1 MGVHV
6 VPAVSGERAG
16 RRDPDPAVGGDPLAQ
31 GDPAATGP
39 RVLLLTG
46 VLLVTVF
53 SGGDGNVA
61 ASLVGLVIAAAATA
75 CALLRP
81 GVLPAGEWAARAERV
96 LVGTLVGAGVVL
108 TAVRLVPGIL
118 GGTPLPAVV
127 AAGAAVVAAG
137 AAVARTHLQVSRGA
151 LVCGLVLGLWAV
163 LAVALLRSSPA
174 NIDVEVYLREG
185 SRVLARGSNPYT
197 MSVPNIYP
205 PDVAAQVYG
214 PGMVVDG
221 RIEWGFVYPPLPLL
235 VAFPA
240 YLLGDV
246 RYAQLVA
253 MVVTALALWHLAVAR
268 IGRTAAV
275 LAVAAIPTVPLLA
288 QAFTEPAS
296 VALLAGAVLALTRR
310 RLVLGAVL
318 LGLLLASK
326 QYFVVVLPLVAL
338 LRPWLTR
345 RSVIAGLAAAALVSL
360 PFVLVDPAA
369 FTEAVTGVQAA
380 PLRPDSVSLLVAAV
394 GAFSWPPPGTYAV
407 LPVVGGLLTA
417 LVLARYAPRTP
428 AAFAAAAGLTLLVTI
443 LLSKQAFANYYFMAS
458 SALLVAA
465 VAWPDPGTDEP
476 AAA

>member
-1 MGVHV
+1 MGMHGVQV
-6 VPAVSGERAG
+6 VTGERVG
-16 RRDPDPAVGGDPLAQ
+16 RRDPGPSVAGGPLGQ

-53 SGGDGNVA
+53 SGGNGNVA
-61 ASLVGLVIAAAATA
+61 ASLVALVIAAAATA
-75 CALLRP
+75 CALVRP
-81 GVLPAGEWAARAERV
+81 GVVPAGERAARAERV
-96 LVGTLVGAGVVL
+96 LVGTLVGAGVAL
-108 TAVRLVPGIL
+108 TAARLVPGIL
-118 GGTPLPAVV
+118 GGTPLPAVA
-127 AAGAAVVAAG
+127 AAGAAVVGLAA
-137 AAVARTHLQVSRGA
+137 AARTRLRVSRGT
-151 LVCGLVLGLWAV
+151 VVFGLVLGLWAV

-185 SRVLARGSNPYT
+185 SRALARGSNPYT
-197 MSVPNIYP
+197 ISVPNIYP

-221 RIEWGFVYPPLPLL
+221 RVEWGFVYPPLPLL

-246 RYAQLVA
+246 RYGQLVA
-253 MVVTALALWHLAVAR
+253 MVVTAVALWHLAVAR

-275 LAVAAIPTVPLLA
+275 LAVAAVPAVPLLTL
-288 QAFTEPAS
+288 AFTEPVSA
-296 VALLAGAVLALTRR
+296 ALLAGGVLALTRR

-318 LGLLLASK
+318 LALLLVSK

-345 RSVIAGLAAAALVSL
+345 RSVIAGLAAAAVVTL

-369 FTEAVTGVQAA
+369 FAEAVTGVQAA

-407 LPVVGGLLTA
+407 LPVVVGLLTA

-428 AAFAAAAGLTLLVTI
+428 AAFAAAVGLTLLVTI

-465 VAWPDPGTDEP
+465 VAWPDPGTAEP
-476 AAA
+476 TAP

>member
-1 MGVHV
+1 MGMHGVQV
-6 VPAVSGERAG
+6 VTGERVG
-16 RRDPDPAVGGDPLAQ
+16 RRDPGPSVAGGPLGQ

-53 SGGDGNVA
+53 SGGNGNVA
-61 ASLVGLVIAAAATA
+61 ASLVALVIAAAATA
-75 CALLRP
+75 CALVRP
-81 GVLPAGEWAARAERV
+81 GVGPAGERAARAERV
-96 LVGTLVGAGVVL
+96 LVGTLVGAGVAL
-108 TAVRLVPGIL
+108 TAARLVPGIL
-118 GGTPLPAVV
+118 GGTPLPAVA
-127 AAGAAVVAAG
+127 AAGAAVVGLAA
-137 AAVARTHLQVSRGA
+137 AARTRLRVSRGT
-151 LVCGLVLGLWAV
+151 VVFGLVLGLWAV

-185 SRVLARGSNPYT
+185 SRALARGSNPYT
-197 MSVPNIYP
+197 ISVPNIYP

-221 RIEWGFVYPPLPLL
+221 RVEWGFVYPPLPLL

-246 RYAQLVA
+246 RYGQLVA
-253 MVVTALALWHLAVAR
+253 MVVTAVALWHLAVAR

-275 LAVAAIPTVPLLA
+275 LAVAAVPAVPLLSL
-288 QAFTEPAS
+288 AFTEPVSA
-296 VALLAGAVLALTRR
+296 ALLAGGVLALTRR

-318 LGLLLASK
+318 LALLLVSK

-345 RSVIAGLAAAALVSL
+345 RSVIAGLAAAAVVTL

-369 FTEAVTGVQAA
+369 FAEAVTGVQAA

-407 LPVVGGLLTA
+407 LPVVVGLLTA

-428 AAFAAAAGLTLLVTI
+428 AAFAAAVGLTLLVTI

-465 VAWPDPGTDEP
+465 VAWPDPGTAEP
-476 AAA
+476 TAP

>member
-1 MGVHV
+1 MGMHGVQV
-6 VPAVSGERAG
+6 VTGERVG
-16 RRDPDPAVGGDPLAQ
+16 RRDPGPSVAGGPLGQ

-53 SGGDGNVA
+53 SGGNGNVA
-61 ASLVGLVIAAAATA
+61 ASLVALVIAAAATA
-75 CALLRP
+75 CALVRP
-81 GVLPAGEWAARAERV
+81 GVVPAGERAARAERV
-96 LVGTLVGAGVVL
+96 LVGTLVGAGVAL
-108 TAVRLVPGIL
+108 TAARLVPGIL
-118 GGTPLPAVV
+118 GGTPLPAVA
-127 AAGAAVVAAG
+127 AAGAAVVGLAA
-137 AAVARTHLQVSRGA
+137 AARTRLRVSRGT
-151 LVCGLVLGLWAV
+151 VVFGLVLGLWAV

-185 SRVLARGSNPYT
+185 SRALARGSNPYT
-197 MSVPNIYP
+197 ISVPNIYP

-221 RIEWGFVYPPLPLL
+221 RVEWGFVYPPLPLL

-246 RYAQLVA
+246 RYGQLVA
-253 MVVTALALWHLAVAR
+253 MVVTAVALWHLAVAR

-275 LAVAAIPTVPLLA
+275 LAVAAVPAVPLLSL
-288 QAFTEPAS
+288 AFTEPVSA
-296 VALLAGAVLALTRR
+296 ALLAGGVLALTRR

-318 LGLLLASK
+318 LALLLVSK

-345 RSVIAGLAAAALVSL
+345 RSVIAGLAAAAVVTL

-369 FTEAVTGVQAA
+369 FAEAVTGVQAA

-407 LPVVGGLLTA
+407 LPVVVGLLTA

-428 AAFAAAAGLTLLVTI
+428 AAFAAAVGLTLLVTI

-465 VAWPDPGTDEP
+465 VAWPDPGTAEP
-476 AAA
+476 TAP

>member
-1 MGVHV
+1 MGMHGVQV
-6 VPAVSGERAG
+6 VTGERVG
-16 RRDPDPAVGGDPLAQ
+16 RRDPGPLGQ
-31 GDPAATGP
+31 GDPAATGS

-53 SGGDGNVA
+53 SGGNGNVA
-61 ASLVGLVIAAAATA
+61 ASLVALVIAAAATA
-75 CALLRP
+75 CALVRP
-81 GVLPAGEWAARAERV
+81 GVVPAGERAARAERV
-96 LVGTLVGAGVVL
+96 LVGTLVGAGVAL
-108 TAVRLVPGIL
+108 TAARLVPGIL
-118 GGTPLPAVV
+118 GGRPLPAVA
-127 AAGAAVVAAG
+127 AAGAAVVGLAA
-137 AAVARTHLQVSRGA
+137 AARTRLRVSRGT
-151 LVCGLVLGLWAV
+151 VVFGLVLGLWAV

-185 SRVLARGSNPYT
+185 SRALARGSNPYT
-197 MSVPNIYP
+197 ISVPNIYP

-221 RIEWGFVYPPLPLL
+221 RVEWGFVYPPLPLL

-246 RYAQLVA
+246 RYGQLVA
-253 MVVTALALWHLAVAR
+253 MVVTAVALWHLAVAR

-275 LAVAAIPTVPLLA
+275 LAVAAVPAVPLLTL
-288 QAFTEPAS
+288 AFTEPVSA
-296 VALLAGAVLALTRR
+296 ALLAGGVLALTRR

-318 LGLLLASK
+318 LALLLVSK

-345 RSVIAGLAAAALVSL
+345 RSVIAGLAAAAVVTL

-369 FTEAVTGVQAA
+369 FAEAVTGVQAA

-407 LPVVGGLLTA
+407 LPVVVGLLTA

-428 AAFAAAAGLTLLVTI
+428 AAFAAAVGLTLLVTI

-465 VAWPDPGTDEP
+465 VAWPDPGTAEP
-476 AAA
+476 TAP

>member
-1 MGVHV
+1 MGMHGVQV
-6 VPAVSGERAG
+6 VTGERVG
-16 RRDPDPAVGGDPLAQ
+16 RRDPGPSVAGGPLGQ

-53 SGGDGNVA
+53 SGGNGNVA
-61 ASLVGLVIAAAATA
+61 ASLVALVFAAAATA
-75 CALLRP
+75 CALVRS
-81 GVLPAGEWAARAERV
+81 GVVPAGERAARAERV
-96 LVGTLVGAGVVL
+96 LVGTLVGAGVAL
-108 TAVRLVPGIL
+108 TAARLVPGIL
-118 GGTPLPAVV
+118 GGTPLPAVA
-127 AAGAAVVAAG
+127 AAGAAVVGLAA
-137 AAVARTHLQVSRGA
+137 AARTRLRVSRGT
-151 LVCGLVLGLWAV
+151 VVFGLVLGLWAV

-185 SRVLARGSNPYT
+185 SRALARGSNPYT
-197 MSVPNIYP
+197 ISVPNIYP

-221 RIEWGFVYPPLPLL
+221 RVEWGFVYPPLPLL

-246 RYAQLVA
+246 RYGQLVA
-253 MVVTALALWHLAVAR
+253 MVVTAVALWHLAVAR

-275 LAVAAIPTVPLLA
+275 LAVAAVPAVPLLTL
-288 QAFTEPAS
+288 AFTEPVSA
-296 VALLAGAVLALTRR
+296 ALLAGGVLALTRR

-318 LGLLLASK
+318 LALLLVSK

-345 RSVIAGLAAAALVSL
+345 RSVIAGLAAAAVVTL

-369 FTEAVTGVQAA
+369 FAEAVTGVQAA

-407 LPVVGGLLTA
+407 LPVVVGLLTA

-428 AAFAAAAGLTLLVTI
+428 AAFAAAVGLTLLVTI

-465 VAWPDPGTDEP
+465 VAWPDPGTAEP
-476 AAA
+476 TAP

>member
-1 MGVHV
+1 MGMHGVQV
-6 VPAVSGERAG
+6 VTGERVG
-16 RRDPDPAVGGDPLAQ
+16 RRDPGPSVAGSPLGQ

-53 SGGDGNVA
+53 SGGNGNVA
-61 ASLVGLVIAAAATA
+61 ASLVALVIAAAATA
-75 CALLRP
+75 CALVRP
-81 GVLPAGEWAARAERV
+81 GVVPAGERAARAERV
-96 LVGTLVGAGVVL
+96 LVGTLVGAGVAL
-108 TAVRLVPGIL
+108 TAARLVPGIL
-118 GGTPLPAVV
+118 GGTPLPAVA
-127 AAGAAVVAAG
+127 AAGAAVVGLAA
-137 AAVARTHLQVSRGA
+137 AARTRLRVSRGT
-151 LVCGLVLGLWAV
+151 VVFGLVLGLWAV

-185 SRVLARGSNPYT
+185 SRALARGSNPYT
-197 MSVPNIYP
+197 ISVPNIYP

-221 RIEWGFVYPPLPLL
+221 RVEWGFVYPPLPLL

-246 RYAQLVA
+246 RYGQLVA
-253 MVVTALALWHLAVAR
+253 MVVTAVALWHLAVAR

-275 LAVAAIPTVPLLA
+275 LAVAAVPAVPLLTL
-288 QAFTEPAS
+288 AFTEPVSA
-296 VALLAGAVLALTRR
+296 ALLAGGVLALTRR

-318 LGLLLASK
+318 LALLLVSK

-345 RSVIAGLAAAALVSL
+345 RSVIAGLAAAAVVTL

-369 FTEAVTGVQAA
+369 FAEAVTGVQAA

-407 LPVVGGLLTA
+407 LPVVVGLLTA

-428 AAFAAAAGLTLLVTI
+428 AAFAAAVGLTLLVTI

-465 VAWPDPGTDEP
+465 VAWPDPGTAEP
-476 AAA
+476 TAP